1 MGKLDGDNH
10 PRLADGTVLTPEV
23 LDELAA
29 EAERGYDVSKATIVP
44 IGRPSLSDSGES
56 PRLNFRVPADLFEAA
71 QLRAD
76 QEERSVSDLAREA
89 LRRFIDDSPEA

>member
-1 MGKLDGDNH
+1 MGKLDGGNY

-23 LDELAA
+23 LDELAE
-29 EAERGYDVSKATIVP
+29 EAERGYDISKATIVRT
-44 IGRPSLSDSGES
+44 GRPSLSDSGES
-56 PRLNFRVPADLFEAA
+56 PRLNFRVPGDLFEAA

-89 LRRFIDDSPEA
+89 LRRFVESPKG